1 MSDTRASRFWA
12 GVRRVLRAFVS
23 SFLWLVVLTPILA
36 VSAYS
41 LYWVARH
48 FGVPWYF
55 AIAMSTC
62 FDGVALLAADYS
74 VKYAQAGLS
83 GSWPRSVVRIFA
95 LTAAFLQ
102 TYHAKL
108 GHEPTGGWVLWAAL
122 PIGAV
127 TVYEIHIR
135 WERRKALARS
145 GSIYPAPLPSF
156 GIVTWLLFPL
166 STLDKLRDIVH
177 ARRTAL
183 VRAANEV
190 IAGFDRENQREMR
203 KARAD
208 VAPPPPR
215 TQPLTPD
222 ELEAHRRQ
230 REQRAQSSKAKPAR
244 PFTVGD
250 IKVTAHNP
258 SAHIRAWAKSV
269 AGEYGWTI
277 PDKSPLKR
285 EVHAAYRKAHG
296 LDDDG
301 NPIQPEAPV
310 EPETSAESEPESE
323 AQ

>member
-1 MSDTRASRFWA
+1 MSDSRGRRFWA
-12 GVRRVLRAFVS
+12 GVRRALRAFVS
-23 SFLWLVVLTPILA
+23 SFLWLAVLTPILA

-156 GIVTWLLFPL
+156 GIVTWLLFPF
-166 STLDKLRDIVH
+166 STLDKMRDIVQ

-190 IAGFDRENQREMR
+190 IAGFDKENQREMR
-203 KARAD
+203 KARVAD
-208 VAPPPPR
+208 VPPPS
-215 TQPLTPD
+215 PLTAD
-222 ELEAHRRQ
+222 ELEQHRKQ
-230 REQRAQSSKAKPAR
+230 REQQKAQR
-244 PFTVGD
+244 PVPKTVRPHTIGD
-250 IKVTAHNP
+250 VRVNAHRP
-258 SAHIRAWAKSV
+258 MAHVRAWAKSV
-269 AGEYGWTI
+269 QDDYGWTI
-277 PDKSPLKR
+277 GDKSPLKR
-285 EVHAAYRKAHG
+285 EVLEEYRKAH
-296 LDDDG
+296 
-301 NPIQPEAPV
+301 EAPA
-310 EPETSAESEPESE
+310 EPEPDKETVNPYEANLNPEQEPESE